1 MITLISWTGPSAR
14 VSLKTRAT
22 SSDTSSAS
30 TSRRTETRIAAAEL
44 LYDDGETTLGT
55 AARLAGLNRFE
66 MREILREEEVE
77 LRVGPDDMEA
87 AREEIKAARTFE

>member
-1 MITLISWTGPSAR
+1 
-14 VSLKTRAT
+14 
-22 SSDTSSAS
+22 
-30 TSRRTETRIAAAEL
+30 